1 MEQYCQLDRLAR
13 QTCNLKLKTWPVR
26 IFEDQ
31 SVCMKTQPPTPS
43 PDKVQYVYFGGYS
56 DR

>member
-13 QTCNLKLKTWPVR
+13 QTCNLQLKTWPVR

-31 SVCMKTQPPTPS
+31 SVCMKTQPPS